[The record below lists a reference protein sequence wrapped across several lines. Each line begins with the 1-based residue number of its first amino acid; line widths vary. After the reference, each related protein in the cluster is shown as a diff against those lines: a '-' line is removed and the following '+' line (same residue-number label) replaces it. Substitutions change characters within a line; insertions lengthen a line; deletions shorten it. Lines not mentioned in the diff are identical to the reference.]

1 MSIDRRTE
9 QGTREMHSNVSP
21 AKKRNRKLLV
31 WEAKML
37 LVIAPLAV
45 AVILAV
51 RPTSVLAGSFDGN
64 WVALIPPQGECNR
77 TSVMTLTLSG
87 NTFQGQTRNPRGT
100 EAFSGKI
107 DAEGNGT
114 FLVFP
119 RFPGIIKFTADHF
132 DANWN
137 NDACSRHALGDRAL
151 TSTET
156 AAAFAARKQ
165 FQAEYADLAKRV
177 SAGDKSVDL
186 TALRAAYP
194 YTDQWDPFGNRTA
207 ALLDQAAAASK
218 GKDCVTALEK
228 LDQILK
234 LDFTIDAAHALRS
247 DCLTETGNET
257 AAKIESDIADG
268 LIHSLMD
275 SGDGNTEVTAY
286 VVVTEREEMDVL
298 ANRHLVTKVRQTEVR
313 GHDGHIYDEV
323 QGTSARRGAS
333 ISTVYFDVSSFAN
346 GRKSRMAAIDT
357 LTFAMP

>member
-1 MSIDRRTE
+1 MDAK
-9 QGTREMHSNVSP
+9 VSP
-21 AKKRNRKLLV
+21 PKKRNWRLPVQEAKKLLIM
-31 WEAKML
+31 ALM
-37 LVIAPLAV
+37 LAV
-45 AVILAV
+45 SS
-51 RPTSVLAGSFDGN
+51 TSALAGTFDGN
-64 WVALIPPQGECNR
+64 WVALIAPQGECNS
-77 TSVMTLTLSG
+77 TLVMTLTLSG
-87 NTFQGQTRNPRGT
+87 NTFQGQARNPRGT

-107 DAEGNGT
+107 DADGNGT

-119 RFPGIIKFTADHF
+119 RFPGIIKFTPDHF

-156 AAAFAARKQ
+156 SAAFAARKQ
-165 FQAEYADLAKRV
+165 FQAVYVDLTKRA
-177 SAGDKSVDL
+177 SAGDKSVDF
-186 TALRAAYP
+186 TVLRAAYP
-194 YTDQWDPFGNRTA
+194 YTDQWDPFGNKTA
-207 ALLDQAAAASK
+207 ALLDQAAAASR

-228 LDQILK
+228 LDEILK

-247 DCLTETGNET
+247 DCLAATGNDP
-257 AAKIESDIADG
+257 ASKIESDIADG

-275 SGDGNTEVTAY
+275 SGAGNTEITAY

-313 GHDGHIYDEV
+313 GQDGHFYDEV
-323 QGTSARRGAS
+323 QGTSARHGAD
-333 ISTVYFDVSSFAN
+333 ISTVYFDVSSFVN